1 MKKYL
6 NVYNEIKREI
16 VSGAIKFNE
25 KLPSKRVTAD
35 KMNVSVITVEHAYE
49 LLESEGYVESKE
61 RSGYYVAYTEGSVYI
76 AQDAPSPIYKTDKV
90 PALDEGIPFNILA
103 KAIRAVLND
112 YGENIRFKSQS
123 GGVSELKTAIMN
135 YLSRNKGISVKPE
148 QIVVGS
154 GAEYLYGLIIELL
167 DGAVF
172 GLEEPS
178 YRQIENVYKAKGAN
192 YEMLSL
198 TSSGIDSTALS
209 DSNANVLHVTPFR
222 SYPTGVSASASKKAE
237 YLNFVASRDGYVIE
251 DDYDSEFYVGG
262 KIAETIFAMDNS
274 DRVIYINTFSKT
286 ICGSMR
292 LGYMILPVRL
302 TEKFYEK
309 LGFYSCTV
317 PTLEQYLVAYLMDNG
332 ILERHINK
340 IRRARK
346 MRNELRD

>member
-6 NVYNEIKREI
+6 DVYNEIKREI
-16 VSGAIKFNE
+16 ISGAIKFNE

-49 LLESEGYVESKE
+49 LLESEGYVEAKE
-61 RSGYYVAYTEGSVYI
+61 RSGYFVAYTEGSVYL
-76 AQDAPSPIYKTDKV
+76 AQEMPTVTQKASGVTT
-90 PALDEGIPFNILA
+90 LDEGIPFNTLA
-103 KAIRAVLND
+103 KAIRAVIND
-112 YGENIRFKSQS
+112 YGENIRLKSPN
-123 GGVSELKTAIMN
+123 GGVWELKTAIMN

-148 QIVVGS
+148 QIVIGS

-178 YRQIENVYKAKGAN
+178 YRQIENVYKAKGAK
-192 YEMLSL
+192 YQMLSL

-209 DSNANVLHVTPFR
+209 LSNASVLHVTPFR
-222 SYPTGVSASASKKAE
+222 SYPSGVSASASKKAE
-237 YLNFVASRDGYVIE
+237 YLNFAYAKNGYVIE

-262 KIAETIFAMDNS
+262 KIAETIFAMDNA

-292 LGYMILPVRL
+292 LGYMILPLGL

-340 IRRARK
+340 IRRLRK
-346 MRNELRD
+346 SSRA